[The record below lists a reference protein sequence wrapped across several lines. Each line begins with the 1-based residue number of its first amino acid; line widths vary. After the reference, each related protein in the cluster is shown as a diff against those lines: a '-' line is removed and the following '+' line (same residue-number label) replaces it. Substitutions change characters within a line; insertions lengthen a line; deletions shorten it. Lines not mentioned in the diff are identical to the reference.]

1 MPKKSS
7 ELELTKELK
16 TLSREI
22 EKLKNLEF
30 IQVLKHPFR
39 LMWLSFLKGLM
50 IGFGSVLGASVLVGL
65 FVYLIAQISFVPIV
79 GDFVEAIV
87 SQIDITQNGTQPDNK
102 DEIKKDIELKYE
114 AN

>member
-1 MPKKSS
+1 MSKTKA
-7 ELELTKELK
+7 ELELTKELL
-16 TLSREI
+16 TLSKEI

-30 IQVLKHPFR
+30 IQVLKHPLR

-87 SQIDITQNGTQPDNK
+87 SQIDITQNGTTQDNTN
-102 DEIKKDIELKYE
+102 ETKKNIELKYE